1 MNEEDIQQIYNYELG
16 YLKTLQLD
24 HETTAELASRLNNVF
39 TSESRQMLISYIE
52 YINALEKAIK
62 TTTTTAKAVSST

>member
-1 MNEEDIQQIYNYELG
+1 MNEEDIQQIYNYELD
-16 YLKTLQLD
+16 YRKTLQLD
-24 HETTAELASRLNNVF
+24 HETATELASRLNTAF

-62 TTTTTAKAVSST
+62 ATPKSP

>member
-1 MNEEDIQQIYNYELG
+1 MNEEDIQQIYNSELS

-24 HETTAELASRLNNVF
+24 YEMTAELASRLNNVF

-52 YINALEKAIK
+52 YINALEKGIK
-62 TTTTTAKAVSST
+62 TTTAAANVISST